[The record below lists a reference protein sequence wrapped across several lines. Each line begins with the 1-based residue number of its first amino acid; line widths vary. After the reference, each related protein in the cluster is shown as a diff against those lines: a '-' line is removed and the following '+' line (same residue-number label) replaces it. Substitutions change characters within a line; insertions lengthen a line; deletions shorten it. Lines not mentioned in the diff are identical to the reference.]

1 MIGAAPPTSIQLGRI
16 EDRVTF
22 LYLERCTL
30 SRDSNAITATD
41 QQGTVHIP
49 AAGIN
54 CVLLGPGTRITHH
67 AMMLMAVCGVS
78 VVWVGEVGVRYYAH
92 GSPLARSTHLL
103 EAQAEAVS
111 NRRRRLAV
119 ARAMYEQRFPDE
131 AVEGLTMQQLRGRE
145 GARVRALYR
154 QHAER
159 TGVEWRRRDYDPDRF
174 DDSDAINQA
183 LSAAHSALYGV
194 VHAVVVSLGCA
205 PGLGFVHTGHS
216 RAFVYDIADLYKAEL
231 TIPLAFDVVA
241 DDSMDVGGDTRRAV
255 RDALRQGNVLTRC
268 VHDIRRLLLPGD
280 AATWDVNVI
289 HLWDESLGRVAG
301 GVSYGEVDW

>member
-1 MIGAAPPTSIQLGRI
+1 
-16 EDRVTF
+16 
-22 LYLERCTL
+22 
-30 SRDSNAITATD
+30 
-41 QQGTVHIP
+41 
-49 AAGIN
+49 
-54 CVLLGPGTRITHH
+54 
-67 AMMLMAVCGVS
+67 
-78 VVWVGEVGVRYYAH
+78 
-92 GSPLARSTHLL
+92 
-103 EAQAEAVS
+103 
-111 NRRRRLAV
+111 
-119 ARAMYEQRFPDE
+119 MYEQRFPDE